1 MISVSFYAESSK
13 FPPSGLVMSYHYSL
27 PFEQSIF
34 SFHCPLI
41 QKSYTGLSA
50 LFRYLEVFHSG
61 LP

>member
-13 FPPSGLVMSYHYSL
+13 FPPSSSVKSYHYSL
-27 PFEQSIF
+27 PFELSIS
-34 SFHCPLI
+34 SFHYPLI
-41 QKSYTGLSA
+41 QKSYTGLNA